1 MLFVGRCC
9 SALYIVY
16 LCCINVCLVLL
27 FVFFFFKQKTAYE
40 MRISDW
46 SSDVCSSDLA
56 SMIEDEPTPER
67 IGQYRIIDIIGRGG
81 MGAVYKGERVGG
93 DFHHIVAIKLIKP
106 GLLSETLVERFQHE
120 RQALADLGHPNIA
133 RLFDG
138 GQTAE
143 GLPYIVMEYVDG
155 DSLGDWLLKDK
166 PSLDQ
171 RLDLLET
178 VCDAVAFAHRN
189 LIIHRDITPSNI
201 LMTRDG
207 VAKLIDFGIARPVSA
222 LRQDR
227 SDASPSLATLSLT
240 PGYAAPE
247 RMTGG
252 EPTTLVDIY
261 SLGKILAFLVD
272 GAECVPELEAIIAKA
287 TQADPGKR
295 YETAQMLSEDVA
307 AWRAHRPV
315 SAFGGGRRY
324 LLSKFVRRN
333 RWPVAFAS
341 TALLGLTVALI
352 AVLVANARAEDAR
365 LRAEARFDDVRALA
379 KILLFDAYDAI
390 DAVPGTTDAK
400 LLLANSGKTYLD
412 KLAADDAAPI
422 DVRLEVGEDRKRV
435 V

>member
-1 MLFVGRCC
+1 
-9 SALYIVY
+9 
-16 LCCINVCLVLL
+16 
-27 FVFFFFKQKTAYE
+27 

-46 SSDVCSSDLA
+46 SSDVCSSDL
-56 SMIEDEPTPER
+56 
-67 IGQYRIIDIIGRGG
+67 
-81 MGAVYKGERVGG
+81 
-93 DFHHIVAIKLIKP
+93 
-106 GLLSETLVERFQHE
+106 
-120 RQALADLGHPNIA
+120 
-133 RLFDG
+133 
-138 GQTAE
+138 
-143 GLPYIVMEYVDG
+143 
-155 DSLGDWLLKDK
+155 DK

-287 TQADPGKR
+287 TQEIG
-295 YETAQMLSEDVA
+295 
-307 AWRAHRPV
+307 RAHV
-315 SAFGGGRRY
+315 
-324 LLSKFVRRN
+324 
-333 RWPVAFAS
+333 
-341 TALLGLTVALI
+341 
-352 AVLVANARAEDAR
+352 
-365 LRAEARFDDVRALA
+365 
-379 KILLFDAYDAI
+379 
-390 DAVPGTTDAK
+390 
-400 LLLANSGKTYLD
+400 
-412 KLAADDAAPI
+412 
-422 DVRLEVGEDRKRV
+422 
-435 V
+435 